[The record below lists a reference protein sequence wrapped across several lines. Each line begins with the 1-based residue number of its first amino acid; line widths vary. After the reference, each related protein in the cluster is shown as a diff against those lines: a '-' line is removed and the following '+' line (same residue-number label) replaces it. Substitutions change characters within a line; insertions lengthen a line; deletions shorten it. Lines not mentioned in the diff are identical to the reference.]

1 MNEDIM
7 GINGLIQKAFD
18 QISMERAKSA
28 SDLERAWKTV
38 LGRIKAVNY
47 RENPNEG
54 QNMAD
59 HSRIV
64 DLKNGVLLVEAD
76 HPGWIT
82 LLQFHKKFILKGLS
96 MECQGMRIN
105 TLAFRL
111 KGNRGDLFAGGDHD
125 YSQEDVKRNIERRIE
140 KEENDLKSFSAESG
154 KERKRE
160 EKKEIPPELIT
171 IFEDL
176 RKSML
181 TNSEK

>member
-1 MNEDIM
+1 
-7 GINGLIQKAFD
+7 
-18 QISMERAKSA
+18 
-28 SDLERAWKTV
+28 
-38 LGRIKAVNY
+38 
-47 RENPNEG
+47 
-54 QNMAD
+54 
-59 HSRIV
+59 
-64 DLKNGVLLVEAD
+64 
-76 HPGWIT
+76 
-82 LLQFHKKFILKGLS
+82 
-96 MECQGMRIN
+96 MRIN

-111 KGNRGDLFAGGDHD
+111 KGNRGDLFAGGDHG

-160 EKKEIPPELIT
+160 EKKEIPPELVT